1 MTTGGLNEI
10 AGCRVRYT
18 FSDGLP
24 PWSTGW
30 IVSRQNRS
38 GLRALRCSRRIWV
51 LPCSRGESASARWR
65 LRSINCCRRIW
76 GTECL
81 ILIPV
86 RRLRQR
92 LWPPR
97 GRKLGIRS
105 TCATRRLLESPWR
118 GAHRSLRETCATS
131 RTLGYRWSIRGRLI
145 KPAVICDCVLTRV
158 LFHLV
163 RGVRRI
169 QREDDCSSSNSCRRT
184 LVPSPSPRAVSREQ
198 WECHEATSASLS
210 PHLFSSGTAT
220 DARDVDDGDSPFEE
234 MRL

>member
-51 LPCSRGESASARWR
+51 LPCSPGESASARWR
-65 LRSINCCRRIW
+65 LRSINCCHRIW

-86 RRLRQR
+86 RRLRQG

-145 KPAVICDCVLTRV
+145 
-158 LFHLV
+158 
-163 RGVRRI
+163 
-169 QREDDCSSSNSCRRT
+169 SCRACA
-184 LVPSPSPRAVSREQ
+184 LCAG
-198 WECHEATSASLS
+198 ASLTFRGAAD
-210 PHLFSSGTAT
+210 PSGRERTRANCGGS
-220 DARDVDDGDSPFEE
+220 ACCCYPL
-234 MRL
+234 RLRPEIVLSRYLVAGNLGGNGRP